1 MKMSRI
7 LSASVIIVCILR
19 PAFGADSAPRQIYKA
34 LPPTEIAAAYYDW
47 SGFYAGLNHGW
58 GSSQNSWYLNGT
70 TPEGSHD
77 ASGGTLGAQIGHR
90 WQVGRTVFGVEGRA
104 NWSDFK
110 GSNNSEWS
118 NAKNQT
124 ALSKLGLLTGHL
136 GYAFGEALLYATAGA
151 AVTSTSYKIYS
162 DVTGQQLATADIVRW
177 GLAVGGGVD
186 VKIATNWFLGL
197 EYNHLFLPDNDVNF
211 SNAFGTDRIHQ
222 GVDLV
227 TARLNYKFGD
237 PMAAYK

>member
-1 MKMSRI
+1 MSKM
-7 LSASVIIVCILR
+7 LSAGVIVVWILP
-19 PAFGADSAPRQIYKA
+19 PAFGSDFARQQIYSA
-34 LPPTEIAAAYYDW
+34 LPPTEIAAAYHDW
-47 SGFYAGLNHGW
+47 SGFYAGVNHGW

-77 ASGGTLGAQIGHR
+77 ASGGTLGAQIGRR
-90 WQVGRTVFGVEGRA
+90 WQAARTVFGVEARA

-118 NAKNQT
+118 NSKNQT
-124 ALSKLGLLTGHL
+124 ALSKFGLLTGQL

-151 AVTSTSYKIYS
+151 AVASTSYKIYS

-186 VKIATNWFLGL
+186 VKLATNWFLGV
-197 EYNHLFLPDNDVNF
+197 EYNHLFMPDNDVDF
-211 SNAFGTDRIHQ
+211 SNSFGKERIHQ
-222 GVDLV
+222 GIDLV
-227 TARLNYKFGD
+227 AARLNYKFGD
-237 PMAAYK
+237 PMAAHK